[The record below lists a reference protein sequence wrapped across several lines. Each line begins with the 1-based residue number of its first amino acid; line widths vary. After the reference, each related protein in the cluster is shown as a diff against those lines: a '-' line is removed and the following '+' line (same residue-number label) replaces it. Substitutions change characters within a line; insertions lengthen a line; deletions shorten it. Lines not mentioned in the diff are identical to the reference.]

1 MLSVHYRLLDC
12 GDGVLG
18 LQSVEQGTEN
28 PRVGD
33 LGGPVIPPL
42 ATINL
47 RNFSGIYRF
56 HDIPLLQ
63 KQV

>member
-1 MLSVHYRLLDC
+1 MTL
-12 GDGVLG
+12 
-18 LQSVEQGTEN
+18 VEQGTEN

-42 ATINL
+42 ATIIL
-47 RNFSGIYRF
+47 RNFSGVQRI
-56 HDIPLLQ
+56 HDIHPLL